1 MDQKDNEKA
10 LDHMLSAYELDDTD
24 VFAMNKLGQLSL
36 SMGKLQ
42 TAIIVFEKVCFFFL

>member
-1 MDQKDNEKA
+1 MDQKQNEKA

-36 SMGKLQ
+36 SMGKLH
-42 TAIIVFEKVCFFFL
+42 TAIIVFEKVCLNYK